1 MADSKNISGRLYLGR
16 RRLAEPT
23 VAVEA
28 RGRFPRW
35 TLLVWGIG
43 TWALILVPLW
53 AVLRSL

>member
-1 MADSKNISGRLYLGR
+1 MADTKNISGH

-28 RGRFPRW
+28 QGRLPRW
-35 TLLVWGIG
+35 TLLFWGIG